1 MASSPETSLRKR
13 AAAATLEELELQDK
27 APEVA
32 AAAEDKAPEAAATAE
47 DKAPEVHA
55 PAEASLRK
63 LSLQQLREM
72 ATKMK
77 VSKKGTKSEI
87 RARLQARQTQACS
100 TKGAG
105 AAPALADER
114 RGAQAI
120 AHVEAEEVDGHI
132 AESQVDKEAPVDL
145 TSPAG
150 WSQEGPVSR
159 ATRNLQVQVSKLEP
173 SKRGGRRAKMAD
185 KPKPKKRAEPVCLD
199 DSDFEISRCWLQA
212 HAKKF
217 AQDLHEKE
225 DFTGNRVSFS
235 KNSLLA
241 LQMSLEMFAQEWM
254 TDCALLAQ
262 HGKRT
267 TVCKSDLA
275 LSLLMRNEGWV
286 GGKHKEIHEE
296 VEAARAQNKKL
307 RKSQRDC
314 AEVKLPTVRQIEKM
328 VFGD

>member
-1 MASSPETSLRKR
+1 MQRVFRVFAGLK
-13 AAAATLEELELQDK
+13 
-27 APEVA
+27 
-32 AAAEDKAPEAAATAE
+32 DKAPEAAAT
-47 DKAPEVHA
+47 
-55 PAEASLRK
+55 AEASLRK

-173 SKRGGRRAKMAD
+173 SKRGGRRAKMADKPKPKKRAEPVCLDDSDFGGRRAKMAD

>member
-1 MASSPETSLRKR
+1 M
-13 AAAATLEELELQDK
+13 
-27 APEVA
+27 
-32 AAAEDKAPEAAATAE
+32 
-47 DKAPEVHA
+47 
-55 PAEASLRK
+55 
-63 LSLQQLREM
+63 
-72 ATKMK
+72 
-77 VSKKGTKSEI
+77 
-87 RARLQARQTQACS
+87 
-100 TKGAG
+100 
-105 AAPALADER
+105 
-114 RGAQAI
+114 
-120 AHVEAEEVDGHI
+120 DGHI

-241 LQMSLEMFAQEWM
+241 LQMSLEMF
-254 TDCALLAQ
+254 
-262 HGKRT
+262 
-267 TVCKSDLA
+267 V
-275 LSLLMRNEGWV
+275 
-286 GGKHKEIHEE
+286 
-296 VEAARAQNKKL
+296 
-307 RKSQRDC
+307 
-314 AEVKLPTVRQIEKM
+314 P
-328 VFGD
+328 